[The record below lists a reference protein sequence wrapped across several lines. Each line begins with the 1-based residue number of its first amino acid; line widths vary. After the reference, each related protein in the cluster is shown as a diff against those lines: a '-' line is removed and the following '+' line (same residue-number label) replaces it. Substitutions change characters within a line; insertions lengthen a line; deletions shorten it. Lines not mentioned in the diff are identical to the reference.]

1 MKHIKIPLDHAFGI
15 IYIVQEELGKK
26 SFDEQDGGTDEKLAV
41 NIHRIFNDMDA
52 RINSLNGVQNGN
64 WKEIT
69 CTIDQNIASRS
80 FSSLTSNSNSPRGGL
95 QRVLSFGSSCSS
107 SSHEDDWQ
115 GCTVSDIIEAF
126 VGFLNSLIFLNT
138 KKLFERNKICC
149 WMLYVQLN
157 LNHKFNYRF
166 CKVA

>member
-1 MKHIKIPLDHAFGI
+1 M
-15 IYIVQEELGKK
+15 QEELGKK

-138 KKLFERNKICC
+138 KKLFERNKFCC

-157 LNHKFNYRF
+157 PNHKFNYRF